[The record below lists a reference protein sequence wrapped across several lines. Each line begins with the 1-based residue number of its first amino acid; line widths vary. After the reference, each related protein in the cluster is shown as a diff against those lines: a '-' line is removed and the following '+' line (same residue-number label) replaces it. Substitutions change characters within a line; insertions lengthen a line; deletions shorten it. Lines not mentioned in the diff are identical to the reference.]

1 MRSTEQVTAVV
12 LAGGMA
18 RRMGG
23 VDKGWADLNG
33 KPLIHHVLD
42 RILPQVSRCLINAN
56 RSLDAYGTLGLP
68 VVTDLEG
75 GFEGPLMGIATGLH
89 HATTEWVL
97 FVPCDGPFL
106 PQELVARLL
115 AKAEQADADIAVAH
129 DGKRL
134 QPVVALIRRNMLESV
149 RVVLAKGERK
159 IDRWYVQ
166 QRMVEVDFSDY
177 PDAFVNVNRKDDIAQ
192 LQQVPKLLGLAAW
205 SGTGKTTLLK
215 RLLPELKARGIR
227 VGVIKHAH
235 HQFDVD
241 HPGKDSYEL
250 RHAGADQM
258 LICSAKRWALMSEEQ
273 QGTMPSL
280 SSMLNKLEHSK
291 LDLVMVE
298 GFKKAA
304 FPKIELYRR
313 EVNKP
318 QLHGDDE
325 NIIAVVS
332 DETIQLARDLP
343 LLDLNNTEGIV
354 AFILSYLNEKG
365 AKEEANKET
374 AAKVDAI
381 KDGSFDCAVVGG
393 KL

>member
-325 NIIAVVS
+325 NIIAVAS